1 MADDRRFQLDE
12 LLIRPGCYL
21 NPQTEVLVVV
31 DDSPSIDGEIFNLEE
46 FEGADWVLISDEV
59 PVDEASRDELLED
72 FQAHYH
78 GGDGRD
84 VSERAVEDP
93 DEDLD
98 DNGDDPRVV
107 PRPGEAVPSLSL
119 AVRPIHYLGVFI
131 PTAVVLEIAG
141 ATPLLIFSAAALGVI
156 PCAAVMGE
164 ATEAIAARTGPGI
177 GGLLNVTFGNAP
189 ELIIAFF
196 ALEAGL
202 QEVVKASIV
211 GSIIGNILLVLGAA
225 MLVGGLPRDKQTFSA
240 TAANAQVAML
250 FLALAALILPALFQL
265 IHGGGLPSIGDERVD
280 FGSELEQ
287 ISFGVALI
295 LLATYVAGLLF
306 SLKTH
311 RAVFN
316 PYSEG
321 EEEETHHWSPKRA
334 GSSSRPPPCLVGLMS
349 EILVGSIEEASHD
362 IGLSE
367 FFVGVFIVAIVG
379 NAAEH
384 WVAVL
389 VAAKD
394 KMDLAV
400 NIAIGSSAQ
409 IALFVAPLLV
419 LLSFVVGP
427 APMALVFNGYELGG
441 LVFAVLIAN
450 LVTQEGESNWFE
462 GAQLL
467 ALYAVLG
474 LVFYFA

>member
-1 MADDRRFQLDE
+1 M
-12 LLIRPGCYL
+12 RPVY
-21 NPQTEVLVVV
+21 
-31 DDSPSIDGEIFNLEE
+31 
-46 FEGADWVLISDEV
+46 
-59 PVDEASRDELLED
+59 
-72 FQAHYH
+72 
-78 GGDGRD
+78 
-84 VSERAVEDP
+84 
-93 DEDLD
+93 
-98 DNGDDPRVV
+98 
-107 PRPGEAVPSLSL
+107 
-119 AVRPIHYLGVFI
+119 YLGVFI
-131 PTAVVLEIAG
+131 PAAIALELAH
-141 ATPLLIFSAAALGVI
+141 ASPLIVFSAAALGVI

-164 ATEAIAARTGPGI
+164 ATEAIAARSGPGI

-196 ALEAGL
+196 ALLEGL

-211 GSIIGNILLVLGAA
+211 GSIIGNVLLVMGAA
-225 MLVGGLPRDKQTFSA
+225 FVVGGWTRDKQTFNQ
-240 TAANAQVAML
+240 TAASAQSGML
-250 FLALAALILPALFQL
+250 TLALAALVFPAIFQL
-265 IHGGGLPSIGDERVD
+265 IHGGGLPAVGDERVD

-287 ISFGVALI
+287 LSLCVAI
-295 LLATYVAGLLF
+295 VLLLSYAAGLWF
-306 SLKTH
+306 SLRTH

-316 PYSEG
+316 PFGGEA
-321 EEEETHHWSPKRA
+321 EEEGHHWTVRRA
-334 GSSSRPPPCLVGLMS
+334 AVYLALSAVAVGVMS
-349 EILVGSIEEASHD
+349 EILVGSISEASED

-367 FFVGVFIVAIVG
+367 FFVGVFVVAIVG

-409 IALFVAPLLV
+409 IALFVAPVLV

-427 APMALVFNGYELGG
+427 DPMALVFNGYELGA
-441 LVFAVLIAN
+441 LLFAVQIAN
-450 LVTQEGESNWFE
+450 LVTQDGESNWFE
-462 GAQLL
+462 GVQLL